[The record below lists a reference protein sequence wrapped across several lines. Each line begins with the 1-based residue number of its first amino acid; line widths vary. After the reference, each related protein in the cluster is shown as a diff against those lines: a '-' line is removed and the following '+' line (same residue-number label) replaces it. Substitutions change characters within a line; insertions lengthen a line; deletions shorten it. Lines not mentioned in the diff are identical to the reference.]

1 MSHLWSAWFSWALR
15 QWLQETSCRRLE
27 VQPFLFPSPQGWQQC
42 YLRLCP
48 LGLWLLI
55 TAGCLCEQ
63 PSGVKFTAL
72 CISTLCWAEPPCT
85 QAPWERGAAGQASP
99 SSTQR
104 QHPET
109 GWEEEQPLLSS
120 GAGVW
125 AGLSLA
131 LQAWGELT
139 GQQNSADA
147 GEVKTGLACSTNDC
161 CKDQRTKIQ
170 RNWTRGQSWGRK
182 ALVLCKDSE
191 DGVWGSSSFWEDWES
206 SSTM

>member
-1 MSHLWSAWFSWALR
+1 MFIWTKRRKKWAAYGGPGLPGHWDSDCMR
-15 QWLQETSCRRLE
+15 PK

-72 CISTLCWAEPPCT
+72 CISTLCWAELPCT

-104 QHPET
+104 QA
-109 GWEEEQPLLSS
+109 GRKQPLLSS

-131 LQAWGELT
+131 LQAWGEST
-139 GQQNSADA
+139 GQQNSVGAV
-147 GEVKTGLACSTNDC
+147 EVKTGLACSTNAAKISAQ
-161 CKDQRTKIQ
+161 KDRRLEEGDRAEGEKPCFMYDIV
-170 RNWTRGQSWGRK
+170 RRMGFEAPAASGR
-182 ALVLCKDSE
+182 AERAV
-191 DGVWGSSSFWEDWES
+191 
-206 SSTM
+206 